1 MHKFTIRTISA
12 PVAALL
18 MATLAMWLPSASP
31 EAKAHTLALKTIDH
45 SLKGDRLPTLLK
57 GAACSTQ
64 GWPHYE
70 QRCLFDWRRDADD
83 MPIVRI
89 IALR

>member
-12 PVAALL
+12 TVAALL
-18 MATLAMWLPSASP
+18 VATLAVWLPSLSP
-31 EAKAHTLALKTIDH
+31 EAKAQTFELNTIDH
-45 SLKGDRLPTLLK
+45 SLRGDRLPTLLK

-70 QRCLFDWRRDADD
+70 QRCLSDWRRDADN

>member
-1 MHKFTIRTISA
+1 MHNVTIRTISA
-12 PVAALL
+12 TVAALA
-18 MATLAMWLPSASP
+18 MATLMMWLAAGSP
-31 EAKAHTLALKTIDH
+31 EAKAQTLPLRTIDH

-70 QRCLFDWRRDADD
+70 QRCLFDWRRDADTI
-83 MPIVRI
+83 PIVRI